1 MISDI
6 LVEQAQAVLVVESPH
21 YDELDTGIPLSGES
35 GRVVGRILMNT
46 DSPIGPLCHEGK
58 AELSIVNTFCQPLKF
73 DVEGEECRPALMK
86 HLDSLEYENP
96 RSYKIKIKRILQE
109 SQDKQLLDNYTKRL
123 TKALEAAPSKK
134 LVVCGLIA
142 QSVFEWTFGVSDD
155 KAKFTVPFC
164 VPFESCSITV
174 FYVWHPSPSSG
185 KDGISSWE
193 LSLNSAAIG
202 RLKKFIGPITAHQS
216 I

>member
-21 YDELDTGIPLSGES
+21 YDELSTGIPLSGES

-86 HLDSLEYENP
+86 RLDSLEYENP
-96 RSYKIKIKRILQE
+96 RSYKNKIKHILQE
-109 SQDKQLLDNYTKRL
+109 SQDKQLIDNYAKRL
-123 TKALEAAPSKK
+123 TRSLEAVPSKK

-142 QSVFEWTFGVSDD
+142 QSVFEWTFGVTDD
-155 KAKFTVPFC
+155 KVKFTFPFC
-164 VPFESCSITV
+164 VPFESCSLKV

-185 KDGISSWE
+185 EDGTSSWE
-193 LSLNSAAIG
+193 NTCHSAAIG
-202 RLKKFIGPITAHQS
+202 RLKDFILPITS
-216 I
+216 LLN